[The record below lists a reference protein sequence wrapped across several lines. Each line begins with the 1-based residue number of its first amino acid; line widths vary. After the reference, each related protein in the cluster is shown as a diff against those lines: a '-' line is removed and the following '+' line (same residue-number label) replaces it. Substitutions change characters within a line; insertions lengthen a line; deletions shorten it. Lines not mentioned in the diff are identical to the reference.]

1 MTKTLS
7 YCERQIALWNV
18 RAYNDEPH
26 KKNTVC
32 SCEKRCRAVESAL
45 DSVGEDIKGEEE
57 RKKLRRALILNCTDR
72 KTYPFYRLAI
82 DFVSERDFY
91 RRRDR
96 FLTSVL
102 AATQS

>member
-1 MTKTLS
+1 MEKNLS

-18 RAYNDEPH
+18 RAYSDEP
-26 KKNTVC
+26 
-32 SCEKRCRAVESAL
+32 SEKRSRAVESAL
-45 DSVGEDIKGEEE
+45 DTVGGDIKGEEE

-72 KTYPFYRLAI
+72 KNFPFYRLAI

-96 FLTSVL
+96 FLKNVL
-102 AATQS
+102 TATQN